1 MAKKQLTYADALK
14 ILGRDDSAVL
24 DFAERLVDGGLGAV
38 GVPDLFGL
46 RGEMVNRGRQA
57 LASLREKVAGT
68 SRMDRM
74 ERIEAA
80 LKIIAVEALFTSIAE
95 HLEEQGAPLSLDDLE
110 MTGEEQLLLLEKVGG
125 RIQGAA
131 LGLPRGRRGAGRR
144 PELSRRPF
152 FRSTLDEAFIPH
164 IKGLAAWD
172 GLNDT
177 ERSRLAAAL
186 RDERIEEAAD
196 RKYADS
202 YLRISADLPELRLW
216 AEMAEREEARD
227 RLTDVADGM
236 EELHRLLDQVA
247 SGRPVPRRLRELAA
261 TNRAVLDRPILRA
274 AGTDGGLVFPGT
286 AEAYVAPSAR
296 FAYAFG
302 AAPSSD
308 AWWEEQELRE
318 DTPALL
324 AALLTEP
331 RSTESPIV
339 VLGHPGAGKSK
350 LTEMIAARLPA
361 SDFFTV
367 RVELRGAAPN
377 APIHRQIDE
386 GLRSVLHDD
395 TSWRDLADAAEG
407 ALPVVILDGFDE
419 LLQATGVDRSDYL
432 EQVQEFQRQQQALGQ
447 PAVVIVTARTV
458 VAHRMRFPAGCPLIR
473 LEPFDEARV
482 ARLVEVWNTANA
494 EVFAA
499 AGLAPARP
507 EDLLA
512 YRELAEQ
519 PLLLMMLLVYDAAGN
534 ALQRAEGAEEAE
546 GPLSRGSLYEELLA
560 MFARREITKHRPHLN
575 GADLEEAC
583 EAELRRLEIV
593 ALAMFARHRQTV
605 TAEELEQDLRV
616 LFPDAAVRPDDAQLH
631 GAISDAEQ
639 VLGRFFFVHESRARQ
654 RDRTASVYEFLHAT
668 FGEYLVARFAAGTL
682 DDLVADHARERRR
695 RFARPLDDGLLY
707 AVASFAVFSG
717 RAPVVEFLEELLHR
731 RFDGDP
737 ALREDYAD
745 LLLSL
750 FHAAPFP
757 SGNRSFTEYAPARA
771 TVVYRQAAYS
781 ANLVVL
787 LVCCADE
794 LDMETLFP
802 DPGTDA
808 TWTEWR
814 RQAWLWRSL
823 QHDEW
828 HGFVDTVRVRY
839 LGGMDGPVSAVVSRE
854 RGGPVNL
861 GECVGFEIRADG
873 PGSND
878 VLDPYRI
885 ELPDGTVTSKLLRSV
900 AVRAI
905 GSAARMMLMF
915 GPYLRYVGDD
925 PLAWYT
931 DPEVPDLSWSES
943 HDVLLL
949 RLIPPPNDPERRFA
963 AFHRLL
969 GTNALGRLELL
980 ALRQAAEDLEALE
993 KENFDIDRVDLERLV
1008 VKYLSEVKTVVH
1020 GPLLSGSSLIT
1031 VLDRLEPFLKR
1042 FSHPSPEDFTRAR
1055 KRILDLAAENEAG
1068 PADPGEQPHRPL
1080 SAREQSDH
1088 QGSYSSSLS

>member
-14 ILGRDDSAVL
+14 ILGKDDSTVL
-24 DFAERLVDGGLGAV
+24 DFAEKLVDGGLGAV

-46 RGEMVNRGRQA
+46 RGEMVKKSRRA
-57 LASLREKVAGT
+57 LVSLREKVAGT

-74 ERIEAA
+74 DRIEAA
-80 LKIIAVEALFTSIAE
+80 LKIIAVEALFTAIAE
-95 HLEEQGAPLSLDDLE
+95 LLEEQGAPLSLDDLE
-110 MTGEEQLLLLEKVGG
+110 MTGEEQLLLLDKVGG
-125 RIQGAA
+125 RLQGNV
-131 LGLPRGRRGAGRR
+131 LGLPRGRRSGDRR
-144 PELSRRPF
+144 QELSRRPF
-152 FRSTLDEAFIPH
+152 FRSTVDDAFIPH
-164 IKGLAAWD
+164 LKGLAAWD
-172 GLNDT
+172 RLDET
-177 ERSRLAAAL
+177 ERSRLVAAL
-186 RDERIEEAAD
+186 RDERIEKAAD
-196 RKYADS
+196 RKYADA
-202 YLRISADLPELRLW
+202 YLQLSADLPELRLW
-216 AEMAEREEARD
+216 SEMADREEARD
-227 RLTDVADGM
+227 RITDVADGLA
-236 EELHRLLDQVA
+236 ELHRLLEEVA
-247 SGRPVPRRLRELAA
+247 SGRPVPRRLGELAA
-261 TNRAVLDRPILRA
+261 ANQAVLDRPILRA
-274 AGTDGGLVFPGT
+274 VDADGGLVFPATG
-286 AEAYVAPSAR
+286 EAYVVPRAR
-296 FAYAFG
+296 FAYAFS
-302 AAPSSD
+302 ASPSSD
-308 AWWEEQELRE
+308 SWWEEQELRE

-386 GLRSVLHDD
+386 GLQAVLHDG
-395 TSWRDLADAAEG
+395 TSWRKLADAAEG
-407 ALPVVILDGFDE
+407 TLPVVILDGFDE

-447 PAVVIVTARTV
+447 PVVVIVTARTV

-482 ARLVEVWNTANA
+482 ARLVAVWNSANA

-499 AGLAPARP
+499 GGLAPARP
-507 EDLLA
+507 EALLA

-519 PLLLMMLLVYDAAGN
+519 PLLLMMLLVYDGSGN
-534 ALQRAEGAEEAE
+534 ALQRAEGA
-546 GPLSRGSLYEELLA
+546 LSRGSLYEELLA

-583 EAELRRLEIV
+583 DAELRRLEIV
-593 ALAMFARHRQTV
+593 AMAMFARHRQTV
-605 TAEELEQDLRV
+605 SAEELEQDLRV
-616 LFPDAAVRPDDAQLH
+616 LFPDAAVRPEDAQLH

-668 FGEYLVARFAAGTL
+668 FGEYLVARFTAGTL

-707 AVASFAVFSG
+707 AIASFAVFSG

-737 ALREDYAD
+737 GLREDYAD

-757 SGNRSFTEYAPARA
+757 SGNRSFAEYAPARA
-771 TVVYRQAAYS
+771 TLVYRQAAYS

-787 LVCCADE
+787 LVCCVGE
-794 LDMETLFP
+794 IGMEELFP
-802 DPGTDA
+802 GA
-808 TWTEWR
+808 EAAWTEWR
-814 RQAWLWRSL
+814 RHAWLWRSL

-828 HGFVDTVRVRY
+828 HGFVDTIRVRY
-839 LGGMDGPVSAVVSRE
+839 LGGMAGPVDAVLCRE
-854 RGGPVNL
+854 RGGPINL
-861 GECVGFEIRADG
+861 GECIGFEIRADG

-878 VLDPYRI
+878 VLDPYEI

-915 GPYLRYVGDD
+915 GPYLRHVGDD
-925 PLAWYT
+925 PLAWYS
-931 DPEVPDLSWSES
+931 DPEHPDLSWSES

-949 RLIPPPNDPERRFA
+949 RFSPPSADPRKRWE
-963 AFHRLL
+963 AFRRLL
-969 GTNALGRLELL
+969 GTTAIGHLELL
-980 ALRQAAEDLEALE
+980 VLRQAAEDLAAYDESDDEGAFHPLA
-993 KENFDIDRVDLERLV
+993 DLV
-1008 VKYLSEVKTVVH
+1008 ADYLSSVDSVVH
-1020 GPLLSGSSLIT
+1020 GPALSRSALRA
-1031 VLDRLEPFLKR
+1031 VLDELKAPLAALPGIR
-1042 FSHPSPEDFTRAR
+1042 E
-1055 KRILDLAAENEAG
+1055 RIRDLAAGDGGGTAG
-1068 PADPGEQPHRPL
+1068 PAAPGPTGPAQRPPRRDADPYYWAP
-1080 SAREQSDH
+1080 S
-1088 QGSYSSSLS
+1088 GSGDNSGPS

>member
-46 RGEMVNRGRQA
+46 RSEMVYRGRQA
-57 LASLREKVAGT
+57 LVSLREKVSGA

-80 LKIIAVEALFTSIAE
+80 LKIIAVEALFTSVAE
-95 HLEEQGAPLSLDDLE
+95 HLAGQGAPLSLDDLE

-131 LGLPRGRRGAGRR
+131 LGLPRGRRGGGRR
-144 PELSRRPF
+144 KELSRRPF
-152 FRSTLDEAFIPH
+152 FRSALDEAFIPH
-164 IKGLAAWD
+164 LKGLAAWD
-172 GLNDT
+172 RLNDT
-177 ERSRLAAAL
+177 ERSRLLSAL

-202 YLRISADLPELRLW
+202 YLGLSADLPELRLW
-216 AEMAEREEARD
+216 AEMAERAED
-227 RLTDVADGM
+227 RGRLADVADGL

-247 SGRPVPRRLRELAA
+247 SGRPVPRRLRELADA
-261 TNRAVLDRPILRA
+261 NRAVLHRPILRS
-274 AGTDGGLVFPGT
+274 AGTDGGLAFPST
-286 AEAYVAPSAR
+286 AEAYVAPCAR

-395 TSWRDLADAAEG
+395 TSWRELADAAEG

-482 ARLVEVWNTANA
+482 ARLAGVWNATNA
-494 EVFAA
+494 EALAA

-507 EDLLA
+507 ESLMA

-519 PLLLMMLLVYDAAGN
+519 PLLLMMLLVYDGSGN
-534 ALQRAEGAEEAE
+534 ALQRAEGA
-546 GPLSRGSLYEELLA
+546 LSRGSLYEELLA

-583 EAELRRLEIV
+583 DAELRRLEIV
-593 ALAMFARHRQTV
+593 AMAMFARHRQTV
-605 TAEELEQDLRV
+605 SAEELEQDLRV

-639 VLGRFFFVHESRARQ
+639 VLGRFFFVHESQARQ

-668 FGEYLVARFAAGTL
+668 FGEYLVARFVAGTL

-707 AVASFAVFSG
+707 AIASFAAFSG

-737 ALREDYAD
+737 GLREDYAD

-750 FHAAPFP
+750 YQAAPFP
-757 SGNRSFTEYAPARA
+757 SGNRSFTGYAPARA

-802 DPGTDA
+802 EAGTDA
-808 TWTEWR
+808 AWTEWR

-861 GECVGFEIRADG
+861 GECVGFEIRAEG

-885 ELPDGTVTSKLLRSV
+885 ELPEGTVTSKLLRSV

-925 PLAWYT
+925 LLAWYS
-931 DPEVPDLSWSES
+931 DPEDPGISWSES

-949 RLIPPPNDPERRFA
+949 RLSPPAKDPEGRRT
-963 AFHRLL
+963 AFRRLL
-969 GTNALGRLELL
+969 GTSALGRLELL

-993 KENFDIDRVDLERLV
+993 RGNFDLDRVDLERLV
-1008 VKYLSEVKTVVH
+1008 AKYLSEVESLVH
-1020 GPLLSGSSLIT
+1020 GPLLSRSALST
-1031 VLDRLEPFLKR
+1031 ALDRLEPFLGR
-1042 FSHPSPEDFTRAR
+1042 SRPSPGDFSEAR
-1055 KRILDLAAENEAG
+1055 GRILDLAAGNG
-1068 PADPGEQPHRPL
+1068 ADPAAPGERPHRRP
-1080 SAREQSDH
+1080 STHEQSDH
-1088 QGSYSSSLS
+1088 QGSYSSLS